1 MSYDFLM
8 EITKKKFR
16 KILLLSIILVFIYVP
31 VELISS
37 VFTNYDILEDK
48 LHKGYLLN
56 FLNGD
61 VEVIILSVLF
71 VLYLVSITSLY
82 FLKPIGRPLY
92 LFNLVAIYI
101 FMMLTGDQIYYGLTI
116 AINDFTVFL
125 DFFILY
131 LIYLSPFKKEFEK
144 KT

>member
-1 MSYDFLM
+1 M
-8 EITKKKFR
+8 
-16 KILLLSIILVFIYVP
+16 LLNIILVFIYVP

-37 VFTNYDILEDK
+37 IFTNYDILEDK

-56 FLNGD
+56 ILND
-61 VEVIILSVLF
+61 DIQAIILLVFF
-71 VLYLVSITSLY
+71 VTYIVSMVSLY
-82 FLKPIGRPLY
+82 FFKPIGRPLY

-101 FMMLTGDQIYYGLTI
+101 FLMLTGDQIYYGLTI

-131 LIYLSPFKKEFEK
+131 LIYLTPFKKEFEK
-144 KT
+144 NT

>member
-1 MSYDFLM
+1 M
-8 EITKKKFR
+8 EITKINFK
-16 KILLLSIILVFIYVP
+16 KILLLNIILVFIYVP

-37 VFTNYDILEDK
+37 IFTNYDILEDK

-56 FLNGD
+56 ILND
-61 VEVIILSVLF
+61 DIQAIILLVLF
-71 VLYLVSITSLY
+71 VTYIVSIASLY
-82 FLKPIGRPLY
+82 FFKPIGRPLY

-101 FMMLTGDQIYYGLTI
+101 FLMLTGDQIYYGLTI

-131 LIYLSPFKKEFEK
+131 LIYLTPFKKEFEK
-144 KT
+144 NT

>member
-1 MSYDFLM
+1 M
-8 EITKKKFR
+8 EITKTNFK
-16 KILLLSIILVFIYVP
+16 KILLLNIILVFIYVP

-37 VFTNYDILEDK
+37 IFTNYDILEDK

-56 FLNGD
+56 ILND
-61 VEVIILSVLF
+61 DIQAIILLVLF
-71 VLYLVSITSLY
+71 VIYIVSIASLY
-82 FLKPIGRPLY
+82 FFKPIGRPLY
-92 LFNLVAIYI
+92 LYNLVAIYV
-101 FMMLTGDQIYYGLTI
+101 FLMLTGDQIYYGLTI

-131 LIYLSPFKKEFEK
+131 LIYLTPFRKEFEK

>member
-8 EITKKKFR
+8 EITKNKFR

-37 VFTNYDILEDK
+37 VFTNYDVLEDK

-71 VLYLVSITSLY
+71 VLYLVSITFLY

-92 LFNLVAIYI
+92 LFNLVTIYI

-131 LIYLSPFKKEFEK
+131 IIYLTPFKKEFEK
-144 KT
+144 KN

>member
-1 MSYDFLM
+1 M
-8 EITKKKFR
+8 EITKTNFK
-16 KILLLSIILVFIYVP
+16 KILLLNIILVFIYVP

-37 VFTNYDILEDK
+37 IFTNYDILEDK

-56 FLNGD
+56 ILND
-61 VEVIILSVLF
+61 DIQAIILLVLF
-71 VLYLVSITSLY
+71 VIYIVSIASLY
-82 FLKPIGRPLY
+82 FFKPIGRPLY
-92 LFNLVAIYI
+92 LFNLVAIYV
-101 FMMLTGDQIYYGLTI
+101 FLMLTGDQIYYGLTI

-131 LIYLSPFKKEFEK
+131 LIYLTPFKKEFEK